1 MAMPSIQI
9 TTEMVVTVYNA
20 ANFHAKTNKDIWAYF
35 YHNDTWDF
43 CYDWFNTS
51 FMNKM
56 DAKSAEELQEFKEVS
71 EQNRLRYELY
81 QACLLHKQ
89 GFLFP
94 ARQKAYQDALDGK
107 NTLGYL
113 DRYDDSIEK
122 RKFEIDNNI
131 THDAASIDEL
141 NSSELQSEIERL
153 EAHLKELQQEGIGT
167 PKFPGE
173 EKANNG

>member
-1 MAMPSIQI
+1 MAMPSIEI
-9 TTEMVVTVYNA
+9 TSEMVASVYNS

-35 YHNDTWDF
+35 YHNDVWDF

-81 QACLLHKQ
+81 HACLLHKQ
-89 GFLFP
+89 GFIFP
-94 ARQKAYQDALDGK
+94 VRQKAYLDALEGR

-113 DRYDDSIEK
+113 DRYDDTIEK
-122 RKFEIDNNI
+122 RRLEIDNNI
-131 THDAASIDEL
+131 NHLQKDISEL
-141 NSSELQSEIERL
+141 NPEELESEIERL
-153 EAHLKELQQEGIGT
+153 EAHLKELNVDNNVYNHEGHGIH
-167 PKFPGE
+167 
-173 EKANNG
+173 